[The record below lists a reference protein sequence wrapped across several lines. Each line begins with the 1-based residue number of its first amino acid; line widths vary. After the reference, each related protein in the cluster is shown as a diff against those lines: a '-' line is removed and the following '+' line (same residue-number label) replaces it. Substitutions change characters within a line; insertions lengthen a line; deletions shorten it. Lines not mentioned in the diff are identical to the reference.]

1 MEEIARIFS
10 EKDAENATLYKKM
23 QKHICGKTK
32 RIRYTSEGKFCFYRR
47 EQKLLVTSEGAFKYF
62 SRAYDLPA
70 AYIWEINTESQGT
83 PDQMKAIID
92 QIRAKEVPVLFVE
105 TSVDSRSM
113 ERVAKETGLKIYDK
127 LFTDSIA
134 KEGEQGDS
142 YYQMMKWNIETIHE
156 GLSQTKES

>member
-1 MEEIARIFS
+1 
-10 EKDAENATLYKKM
+10 
-23 QKHICGKTK
+23 
-32 RIRYTSEGKFCFYRR
+32 
-47 EQKLLVTSEGAFKYF
+47 GAFKYF

-105 TSVDSRSM
+105 TSVDW
-113 ERVAKETGLKIYDK
+113 VAKETGLKIYDK